1 MNLRD
6 AAVAAAAFC
15 GCIGTWAALPSGYAG
30 KPFADT
36 FHQSGVPTIPGI
48 VQCALYDLGG
58 EGVAYHDTDLLNN
71 GSGKLNLDPRHQRA
85 HAGEYIWHF
94 RKDEGVDLSFVK
106 DWADLN
112 HTNLVSPH
120 INQFYVGWTEDGEWC
135 NYTVNVLQPGT
146 YRIRALY
153 AHQASSVTFDVN
165 GKAPA
170 KCRLPAATPGYHHW
184 NFAAIGTIEFAEAGT
199 QLLTFHYGKGN
210 NFAYFD
216 FELLSPGFAIQCD
229 EAGTLTARSEGGR
242 SILSIGGGRGIGNA
256 TVRPDVGVWPPAVV
270 LRARLGGLESLTL
283 ACGEVELSASVASHG
298 NHGRLLHLRQG
309 NKDVQ
314 PFGTNS
320 PYWIEI
326 GTFDAAGQ
334 PVQGLP
340 AAGGWFEARLP
351 SALLKADQPL
361 MVKWV
366 DFYRQ

>member
-1 MNLRD
+1 MMNLRD

-30 KPFADT
+30 KPFADA

-48 VQCALYDLGG
+48 VQCAFHDLGG
-58 EGVAYHDTDLLNN
+58 EGVACHDTDLLNN

-94 RKDEGVDLSFVK
+94 RKDEGVDLSFVN

-112 HTNLVSPH
+112 DTNLVSAH
-120 INQFYVGWTEDGEWC
+120 INQFYVSWTEDGEWC

-146 YRIRALY
+146 YGIRAPY
-153 AHQASSVTFDVN
+153 ADQASSVTFDVN
-165 GKAPA
+165 GKAAA

-184 NFAAIGTIEFAEAGT
+184 NFAA
-199 QLLTFHYGKGN
+199 
-210 NFAYFD
+210 
-216 FELLSPGFAIQCD
+216 
-229 EAGTLTARSEGGR
+229 
-242 SILSIGGGRGIGNA
+242 
-256 TVRPDVGVWPPAVV
+256 
-270 LRARLGGLESLTL
+270 
-283 ACGEVELSASVASHG
+283 
-298 NHGRLLHLRQG
+298 
-309 NKDVQ
+309 
-314 PFGTNS
+314 
-320 PYWIEI
+320 I

-340 AAGGWFEARLP
+340 AAGGWFEARVP

-366 DFYRQ
+366 DFYRP